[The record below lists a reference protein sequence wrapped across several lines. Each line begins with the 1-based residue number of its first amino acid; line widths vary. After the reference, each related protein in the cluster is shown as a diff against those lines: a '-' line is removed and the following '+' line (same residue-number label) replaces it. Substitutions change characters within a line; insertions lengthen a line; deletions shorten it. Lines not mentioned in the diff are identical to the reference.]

1 MPRTWLRRRVACLRP
16 WRAWAALL
24 LFSTPVAGVLAV
36 EATSLDD
43 HPAPLAH
50 PRSEQAADRLSALA
64 LYSAARLKEQKGEP
78 AAALRQ
84 YERALRY
91 GAEFGAVWPVVVGL
105 AFDLER
111 PDEAIRYALLAAERG
126 PVEPA
131 LLRQLAVYLAQ
142 TGDRDTAI
150 RYYERALEAAP
161 ADSGEA
167 LRLRFDL
174 GRLYFLAGDS
184 PRAADR
190 LGPVFLALRDASDSR
205 LTADDRRALLEPPA
219 VVWRLFGEAFL
230 ADGRLEPAQTAF
242 DAAQQAIP
250 DQALHALA
258 EAKLARARGDRAE
271 ARRQL
276 DRCLASGSEAAGLE
290 PYELLVAWSA
300 ADSEDA
306 AAGLVELQRLHA
318 AAPGNVP
325 LSVAL
330 ARQLVAAGDLQAAR
344 AVLEALAPE
353 RQPVEALSELAEIH
367 RLQNDWSA
375 LVRQLGRALE
385 KGESLA
391 SVSGVVRMLA
401 ADPAQLAALSAAAD
415 QSEAPLPRPA
425 RLALALVALE
435 GRQFELAQRW
445 FEAALVDST
454 KDQSADLLLGWGI
467 GLLLADESARGVKVL
482 ERAVAQGF
490 AEPAGSLL
498 RFQLSGALSLAERY
512 DEALAEA
519 RRAAALRSQSAEFAV
534 RPPWV
539 LYQAKRYA
547 EAAAEF
553 DKALARFD
561 DKHEPASAREALR
574 VARLTGSHA
583 NLLLGNLPA
592 AEELLEQVL
601 DEFPSD
607 AGAQNDLAYLW
618 ADRGWH
624 RERALTLA
632 QAAVAQQPENAAYRD
647 SLGWAFFQLGRF
659 PESVVELEQAAAVDP
674 PDGIVFDHL
683 GDAYQGAG
691 RTPDA
696 QRAWRRSAELLD
708 PADEGPRLEAVRRK
722 LANAPH

>member
-1 MPRTWLRRRVACLRP
+1 MPSPWLRRCVAYSSSWCAL
-16 WRAWAALL
+16 AAALVL
-24 LFSTPVAGVLAV
+24 WAQSTSVLAV
-36 EATSLDD
+36 EASILDD

-50 PRSEQAADRLSALA
+50 PRSEQEADRLSALA
-64 LYSAARLKEQKGEP
+64 LFSAARLKEQKGEP

-91 GAEFGAVWPVVVGL
+91 GAELGAVWPVVVGL
-105 AFDLER
+105 AFDLDR

-131 LLRQLAVYLAQ
+131 LLRQLGLYLSQ
-142 TGDRDTAI
+142 TGDRAAAI
-150 RYYERALEAAP
+150 RYYERALEASP

-174 GRLYFLAGDS
+174 GRLHFLAGDS

-190 LGPVFLALRDASDSR
+190 LEPVFAALRNESDSR
-205 LTADDRRALLEPPA
+205 LNAEDRRALLEPPA

-230 ADGRLEPAQTAF
+230 AAGRLDPAQAAF
-242 DAAQQAIP
+242 AAAQLAAP
-250 DQALHALA
+250 DEALHALA
-258 EAKLARARGDRAE
+258 EAKLARARGEREE

-290 PYELLVAWSA
+290 PYELLVAW
-300 ADSEDA
+300 
-306 AAGLVELQRLHA
+306 AAGDSQDPAAGRAELQRLNA

-325 LSVAL
+325 LSVVL
-330 ARQLVAAGDLQAAR
+330 ARQLVDAGDLPAAR

-353 RQPVEALSELAEIH
+353 RQPVEALGALAEIY
-367 RLQNDWSA
+367 RLQNDRSA
-375 LVRQLGRALE
+375 LVRQLGRGLE

-391 SVSGVVRMLA
+391 AVSGVVRMLA
-401 ADPAQLAALSAAAD
+401 ADPAQLAALSDAAE
-415 QSEAPLPRPA
+415 QSEPPLARPA

-435 GRQFELAQRW
+435 GRQFDLAQRW

-454 KDQSADLLLGWGI
+454 KDQSADLLLGWGV
-467 GLLLADESARGVKVL
+467 GLLLAEESARGVKVL

-498 RFQLSGALSLAERY
+498 RYQLSGALSLAERY

-583 NLLLGNLPA
+583 NLLLGNVAA

-601 DEFPSD
+601 DEFPED

-618 ADRGWH
+618 ADRGLH
-624 RERALTLA
+624 RERALALA
-632 QAAVAQQPENAAYRD
+632 QAAVAQQPDNAAYRD
-647 SLGWAFFQLGRF
+647 SLGWALFQLGRF
-659 PESVVELEQAAAVDP
+659 PEAVAELEQAAAVDP

-691 RTPDA
+691 RLPDA
-696 QRAWRRSAELLD
+696 QRAWRRSAGLLD
-708 PADEGPRLEAVRRK
+708 PAEEGSRLEAVRRK
-722 LANAPH
+722 LANAPQ